1 MKLVNIGFGNL
12 VSADK
17 VVAVVSPESAPIKRM
32 VQEAKERGVLIDA
45 TFGRRTKA
53 VLIMDSDNVV
63 LSAIL
68 PETVAGRF
76 NGKEEPAPEEEE
88 NMDKGLLLVIS
99 APSGG
104 GKGTILQELFA
115 QDENLRLS
123 VSATTRGPRPGE
135 EHGKQYYF
143 LSREEFEGLIQEGK
157 MLEHAEY
164 VGNYYGTPRQPV
176 EDWMDQGHD
185 VVLEIEVKGGAQVKQ
200 LMPECVS
207 IFILPPSMK
216 VLEKRLRGRGTEDEE
231 TIQKR
236 LAKARE
242 EIPHAKDYDYIVYN
256 DALEDAVSDLR
267 AIIKAEKLK
276 FSRNTNSIE
285 RVLED
290 AETVR

>member
-1 MKLVNIGFGNL
+1 
-12 VSADK
+12 
-17 VVAVVSPESAPIKRM
+17 
-32 VQEAKERGVLIDA
+32 
-45 TFGRRTKA
+45 
-53 VLIMDSDNVV
+53 
-63 LSAIL
+63 
-68 PETVAGRF
+68 
-76 NGKEEPAPEEEE
+76 
-88 NMDKGLLLVIS
+88 MDKGLLLVIS
-99 APSGG
+99 APSG
-104 GKGTILQELFA
+104 
-115 QDENLRLS
+115 
-123 VSATTRGPRPGE
+123 ATTRGPRPGE

-236 LAKARE
+236 LAGRCQRPAGHYQGGE
-242 EIPHAKDYDYIVYN
+242 TEILPQY
-256 DALEDAVSDLR
+256 
-267 AIIKAEKLK
+267 K
-276 FSRNTNSIE
+276 FYRKGAG
-285 RVLED
+285 RC
-290 AETVR
+290 

>member
-1 MKLVNIGFGNL
+1 
-12 VSADK
+12 
-17 VVAVVSPESAPIKRM
+17 
-32 VQEAKERGVLIDA
+32 
-45 TFGRRTKA
+45 
-53 VLIMDSDNVV
+53 
-63 LSAIL
+63 
-68 PETVAGRF
+68 
-76 NGKEEPAPEEEE
+76 
-88 NMDKGLLLVIS
+88 MDKGLLLVIS

-231 TIQKR
+231 TIQKAAGKGPGGNPPRQGLR
-236 LAKARE
+236 LHRLQRRPGGRCQRPAGHYQGGE
-242 EIPHAKDYDYIVYN
+242 TEILPQY
-256 DALEDAVSDLR
+256 
-267 AIIKAEKLK
+267 K
-276 FSRNTNSIE
+276 FYRKGAG
-285 RVLED
+285 RC
-290 AETVR
+290 

>member
-1 MKLVNIGFGNL
+1 
-12 VSADK
+12 
-17 VVAVVSPESAPIKRM
+17 
-32 VQEAKERGVLIDA
+32 
-45 TFGRRTKA
+45 
-53 VLIMDSDNVV
+53 
-63 LSAIL
+63 
-68 PETVAGRF
+68 
-76 NGKEEPAPEEEE
+76 
-88 NMDKGLLLVIS
+88 MDKGLLLVIS

-115 QDENLRLS
+115 QDETLRLS

-200 LMPECVS
+200 LMPECGS

>member
-1 MKLVNIGFGNL
+1 
-12 VSADK
+12 
-17 VVAVVSPESAPIKRM
+17 
-32 VQEAKERGVLIDA
+32 
-45 TFGRRTKA
+45 
-53 VLIMDSDNVV
+53 
-63 LSAIL
+63 
-68 PETVAGRF
+68 
-76 NGKEEPAPEEEE
+76 
-88 NMDKGLLLVIS
+88 MDKGLLLVIS

-231 TIQKR
+231 T
-236 LAKARE
+236 
-242 EIPHAKDYDYIVYN
+242 PHAKDYDYIVYN